1 MNATPAKLYLSAL
14 GVVSPL
20 GENNEQVIK
29 NLLDGSQAGMIKSS
43 SLLIGDDVIVGKVTA
58 ELPEIDK
65 KFSLHNCRNN
75 RLLLAA
81 LAQIKP
87 QVEELVEKYGKKRIA
102 IVLGSSTSGI
112 LEGESALSEFLST
125 EKFPENYNYKKQEI
139 GASAEFLSAYLGL
152 ENISLTISTACS
164 SSGKVFASAKNYI
177 QSGIC
182 DAAIVGGAD
191 SLCKLTVNGF
201 TALESVSSKICNPF
215 SANRDGI
222 SIGEGAALFILDK
235 EKSAIELMGVGE
247 SSDAHH
253 MSAPH
258 PEGAGAEKAMLNALA
273 DAQLSPSD
281 IDYVNLHG
289 TATPKNDDMES
300 RAMLRVFD
308 DAILCSSTKPL
319 TGHTLGAAGA
329 IEAAHCWLT
338 LSSLNTKQ
346 QLAPHIWD
354 KKQDVNIPTLN
365 LVESG
370 HTAKIRF
377 AMSNSF
383 AFGGNN
389 VSIILGK
396 T

>member
-1 MNATPAKLYLSAL
+1 MSAAPSKLYLSAL

-20 GENNEQVIK
+20 GANNAQVLK
-29 NLLDGSQAGMIKSS
+29 NLLDGSQAGMLKSS
-43 SLLIGDDVIVGKVTA
+43 SLLMRGDVIVGKVTA
-58 ELPEIDK
+58 NLPKIDEK
-65 KFSLHNCRNN
+65 LSLHNCRNN

-81 LAQIKP
+81 LEQIKP
-87 QVEELVEKYGKKRIA
+87 QVECVVKKYGKKRIA

-125 EKFPENYNYKKQEI
+125 EKFPTDYNYKKQEI
-139 GASAEFLSAYLGL
+139 GASAEFLSAYLGF

-182 DAAIVGGAD
+182 DAAIVGGVD

-258 PEGAGAEKAMLNALA
+258 PEGAGAETAMLDALA

-300 RAMLRVFD
+300 RAMHRVFD
-308 DAILCSSTKPL
+308 AGILCSSTKPL

-338 LSSLNTKQ
+338 LSSLNTKHR
-346 QLAPHIWD
+346 LPPHIWD

-370 HTAKIRF
+370 LTAKIRF